1 MQLREYILS
10 HTVQGIF
17 LMSRRKKRY
26 ERRKSKRNSKRIE
39 NLSQYDNFEKVISCE
54 SLYDAASEAAKGV
67 SWKESV
73 QRYML
78 NICMNI
84 AKTHK
89 ELKNGKDIQKGFIEF
104 DVVERGKLRHIK
116 SVHFYE
122 RVVQKSLCR
131 NALYPIL
138 TYNLIY
144 DNGASQKGKG
154 THFTV
159 KRLIK
164 HLQSHYRKHGN
175 SGYVLLIDFKS
186 YFDNINHKPLKD
198 IYYKY
203 FSDKKLIKLSEGF
216 IDAFG
221 EIGLGLGSETSQL
234 NAIAYPNKVD
244 HYIKEVGRVKGYGR
258 YMDDSYIIHE
268 SKEFL
273 QELLKDLSKIYD
285 ELGIKLNQ
293 KKTYITDLKYGFTF
307 LKTRFHFSD
316 TGKIIKKPCRASITQ
331 ERRKLKRQAKLVEK
345 EIMTYEQVSTSYQSW
360 RGSMKY
366 RNARKTLY
374 NMDLIFEKLFNK
386 EGEKKK

>member
-1 MQLREYILS
+1 
-10 HTVQGIF
+10 
-17 LMSRRKKRY
+17 MSRRKNRY
-26 ERRKSKRNSKRIE
+26 ERRKAKRNSIRIE
-39 NLSQYDNFEKVISCE
+39 NISKYDDFNNVASCE
-54 SLYDAASEAAKGV
+54 SLYNAANEAAKGV
-67 SWKESV
+67 FWKESV

-78 NICMNI
+78 NSCMNI
-84 AKTHK
+84 ARTHK
-89 ELKNGKDIQKGFIEF
+89 ELLNGKDIRKGFIEF
-104 DVVERGKLRHIK
+104 NIVERGKLRNIK

-122 RVVQKSLCR
+122 RVVQKSLCK
-131 NALYPIL
+131 NVLYPIF

-154 THFTV
+154 THFAV

-164 HLQSHYRKHGN
+164 HLQKYYKKHGN
-175 SGYVLLIDFKS
+175 SGYVLSIDFKS
-186 YFDNINHKPLKD
+186 YFDNICHEPLKEL
-198 IYYKY
+198 YRKY
-203 FSDKKLIKLSEGF
+203 INDEKIIKLSEDF

-244 HYIKEVGRVKGYGR
+244 HYIKEVARIKHYGR

-273 QELLKDLSKIYD
+273 QALLKDLTKIYG

-293 KKTYITDLKYGFTF
+293 KKTYIADLKHGFTF
-307 LKTRFHFSD
+307 LKTRFHFTD
-316 TGKIIKKPCRASITQ
+316 TGKIIKKPCRRSITQ
-331 ERRKLKRQAKLVEK
+331 ERRKLKRQAKLVEQN
-345 EIMTYEQVSTSYQSW
+345 IMTYEQVFTSYQSW

-374 NMDLIFEKLFNK
+374 NMDLIFNKLFSQ
-386 EGEKKK
+386 EGENKNEPRRN

>member
-1 MQLREYILS
+1 
-10 HTVQGIF
+10 
-17 LMSRRKKRY
+17 MSRRKNRY
-26 ERRKSKRNSKRIE
+26 ERRKSKRKSKRIE
-39 NLSQYDNFEKVISCE
+39 NLAQYDNFEKVISCE
-54 SLYDAASEAAKGV
+54 SLYDAAIEAAKGV

-84 AKTHK
+84 AKTHR
-89 ELKNGKDIQKGFIEF
+89 ELLNGKDIQKGFIEF

-122 RVVQKSLCR
+122 RVVQKSLCQ

-154 THFTV
+154 THFAV

-164 HLQSHYRKHGN
+164 HLQSHYRKHKDN
-175 SGYVLLIDFKS
+175 GYILSIDFKS

-198 IYYKY
+198 IYHKY
-203 FSDKKLIKLSEGF
+203 FTDKKLIKLSECF

-244 HYIKEVGRVKGYGR
+244 HYIKEVARVKGYGR

-273 QELLKDLSKIYD
+273 QELLEDLSKFYD

-293 KKTYITDLKYGFTF
+293 KKTHIADLKHGFTF
-307 LKTRFHFSD
+307 LKTRFHFTD
-316 TGKIIKKPCRASITQ
+316 TGKIIKKPCRISITH
-331 ERRKLKRQAKLVEK
+331 ERRKLKRQAKLIEK
-345 EIMTYEQVSTSYQSW
+345 EIMTYEQVYTSYQSW
-360 RGSMKY
+360 CGSMKY

-374 NMDLIFEKLFNK
+374 NMDLIFENLFNMK
-386 EGEKKK
+386 GDTHETRGN